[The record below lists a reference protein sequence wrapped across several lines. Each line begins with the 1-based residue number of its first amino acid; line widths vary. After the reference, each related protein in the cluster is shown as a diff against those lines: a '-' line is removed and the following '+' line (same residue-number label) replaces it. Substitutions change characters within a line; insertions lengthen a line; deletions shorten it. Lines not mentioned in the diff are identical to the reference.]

1 MATRSEEPIG
11 GSNRRGYGSVLPAG
25 RVLGDL
31 RQHNRALVL
40 EIIRTQGPISR
51 AELAGVGRLSAPTVL
66 EIIDELMGEGLV
78 KEDGMGPS
86 TGGRRPT
93 LLTLVEHAR
102 YSVGLSVGSRTL
114 TAVATD
120 LYGRVALRL
129 ETASAMSQGPQA
141 LVARVNTTLA
151 EVLDSIPQNL
161 GQPLGIGLALPT
173 PVTNSMPG
181 IRDPSTYPGWG
192 EIRLG
197 ELIAEEHGLPVLVDN
212 VANAAAVGEHLFGAG
227 QGTRSMVYVMAHR
240 GIGGATI
247 INGEIYRGAEGA
259 AGEIGHLRIELDG
272 PRCGCGNYGCLEA
285 FVGRVAIRRRAQRL
299 LKLSARATMGG
310 REVEEIRAQDV
321 IEAGLEGDEI
331 AREVLREAGRYL
343 GIGISNVVHL
353 LNPELVVVGG
363 ATMQAGSWIL
373 ESAKELVNRQ
383 VLPSMAGQARV
394 VAGELSEDAGAIGA
408 AALVLRELFAVSVP
422 QERSEAQ

>member
-1 MATRSEEPIG
+1 MAPRLKNDANSG
-11 GSNRRGYGSVLPAG
+11 DRQKYDGVLPAG
-25 RVLGDL
+25 NALGDL
-31 RQHNRALVL
+31 RQHNQALVL
-40 EIIRTQGPISR
+40 EIVRTQGPISR
-51 AELAGVGRLSAPTVL
+51 AELAKVGRLSAPTVL
-66 EIIDELMGEGLV
+66 EIIDELMTEGLV
-78 KEDGMGPS
+78 KEDGVGPS

-93 LLTLVEHAR
+93 LLALVERAR
-102 YSVGLSVGSRTL
+102 HSVGLSVGSRAL
-114 TAVATD
+114 TAVVTD

-129 ETASAMSQGPQA
+129 EAASDMSYGPRA
-141 LVARVNTTLA
+141 LVARVKTTLA
-151 EVLDSIPQNL
+151 EVFDSIPQNL
-161 GQPLGIGLALPT
+161 GKPLGIGLALPT

-192 EIRLG
+192 EVRLG

-227 QGTRSMVYVMAHR
+227 RGTRNMVYVMVHR

-247 INGEIYRGAEGA
+247 VNGEIYRGAEGA

-285 FVGRVAIRRRAQRL
+285 FAGRVAIRRRAQRL
-299 LKLSARATMGG
+299 LKLSARAAMAG
-310 REVEEIRAQDV
+310 REVEQIRAQNV
-321 IEAGLEGDEI
+321 IEAGLEGDEV
-331 AREVLREAGRYL
+331 AREVLRETGRYL

-353 LNPELVVVGG
+353 LNPELVIVGG

-373 ESAKELVNRQ
+373 EPAKELVNRQ
-383 VLPSMAGQARV
+383 ILPSMAEKTRV

-422 QERSEAQ
+422 EGRSEAQ